1 MQYFSQYLLYT
12 LPLLPPT
19 SVTSYYLHGWSLNT
33 HKHYLIYFGVL
44 FVPLAYFMCFMCY
57 WLIIRLRCI
66 KRAALYLRARLFPNM
81 ELTPLLD
88 SQQEP
93 DRLENPERYE

>member
-1 MQYFSQYLLYT
+1 MIEYFSDIN
-12 LPLLPPT
+12 
-19 SVTSYYLHGWSLNT
+19 YLHGWSLNT
-33 HKHYLIYFGVL
+33 RKHYLIYFGVL
-44 FVPLAYFMCFMCY
+44 FVPLAYFICFMCY

-66 KRAALYLRARLFPNM
+66 KKAALYLRARLFSNK